1 MAASKKNVKVVT
13 VKARA
18 AEAGK
23 RSASAFKAAA
33 TSDTAKAF
41 GHATAIGAG
50 AAIGFGLGTM
60 LYNAVAN

>member
-18 AEAGK
+18 AQAGK
-23 RSASAFKAAA
+23 RSAAAFKTAA

-50 AAIGFGLGTM
+50 AAVGFGLGTM
-60 LYNAVAN
+60 LYNAITN